1 MSVFRSGATALI
13 SGGASGVGFA
23 LAQVCRKHGMH
34 LALLDINK
42 SNLSKAASAL
52 PSTDSAKT
60 ETYEIDVS
68 DFTAWQSLVPKITSA
83 FPSGIDLL
91 VLNAGAGFQPDSGK
105 TQWTDPS
112 VFHKTYGVN
121 VFGYVN
127 GLAAFL
133 PVVQQSKQP
142 AAIVLTGSKQGITN
156 PPGNP
161 SYNSSKS
168 AVKTIAEHLAHD
180 LRSSNP
186 NISVHLLI
194 PGWAYTGLSGNAGPV
209 PDEEASKSKKPGAW
223 LPSQVASYAEKLIE
237 DKKFYIVCPDN
248 DVDEALDQARMT
260 WQMQDVTENRGALS
274 RWDDKYKEDAADWIK
289 KEAERRRK

>member
-1 MSVFRSGATALI
+1 MN
-13 SGGASGVGFA
+13 
-23 LAQVCRKHGMH
+23 

-42 SNLSKAASAL
+42 SNLAKAASSL

-60 ETYEIDVS
+60 ETYELDVT
-68 DFTAWQSLVPKITSA
+68 DFSAWQSLVPKLTSA
-83 FPSGIDLL
+83 FSSGVDLL
-91 VLNAGAGFQPDSGK
+91 VLNAGAGFKPENGRTHWS
-105 TQWTDPS
+105 DPS
-112 VFHKTYGVN
+112 VFHKTYAVN

-133 PVVQQSKQP
+133 PVVQQSKNP

-194 PGWAYTGLSGNAGPV
+194 PGWAFTGLSGNSGPV
-209 PDEEASKSKKPGAW
+209 PDDEASKSKKAGAW
-223 LPSQVASYAEKLIE
+223 LPSQVAAYAEKLIE

-260 WQMQDVTENRGALS
+260 WQMQDVTENRGALT
-274 RWDDKYKEDAADWIK
+274 RWDGKYKDEAAEWIK
-289 KEAERRRK
+289 KEAERRRGGK